1 MIHRTNCTSMVG
13 ASAATTSRSLNVYPQ
28 PSEIQKAKLREYDQ
42 FKESQ
47 RAAKGKGGYGRDTQM
62 GRPPATYA
70 HGAPSTEHEQQDMLD
85 QGLEMLQQ
93 MRTNFGME

>member
-1 MIHRTNCTSMVG
+1 MVG

-42 FKESQ
+42 FKESR

-62 GRPPATYA
+62 GRSPATYA
-70 HGAPSTEHEQQDMLD
+70 HGAPSTEQEQQDMLD

-93 MRTNFGME
+93 MHTNFGTE